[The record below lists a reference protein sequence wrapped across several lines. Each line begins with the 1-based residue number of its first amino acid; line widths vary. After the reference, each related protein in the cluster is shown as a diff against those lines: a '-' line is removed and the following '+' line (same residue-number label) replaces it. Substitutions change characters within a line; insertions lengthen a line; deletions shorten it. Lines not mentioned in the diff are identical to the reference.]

1 MAISA
6 KMVKELREMTG
17 AGMMD
22 CKKALT
28 ATDGD
33 MDKAV
38 EFLREKGLA
47 TAQKKAG
54 RIEAE
59 GIVMLKV
66 SEDEKKAVA
75 VEVNAETDFVAKN
88 EKFQNYVSQVA
99 AQALATE
106 AADVESFLNE
116 EWTYSESATVAEE
129 LAHQIAVIG
138 ENMNIRRFVQV
149 KEENGFVASYTH
161 MGGKIGVLVDV
172 ETDVVNDAVKE
183 MAKNVAMQVAA
194 LKPQYT
200 NRSEISEEFI
210 AHEKEI
216 LMAQI
221 MNDPKESQKPEKVIA
236 GMINGRINKEM
247 KEICLLDQVYVKA
260 EDGKQSVEKYVEEV
274 AKANGAKITVKG
286 FVRFETGEGLE
297 KKEENFAEEVAKQM
311 NQ

>member
-1 MAISA
+1 MAVTA
-6 KMVKELREMTG
+6 KLVKELREMTG

-54 RIEAE
+54 RIAAE

-66 SEDEKKAVA
+66 SEDGKKAVA

-88 EKFQNYVSQVA
+88 EKFQGYVAQVA
-99 AQALATE
+99 ELALNTK
-106 AADVESFLNE
+106 AADIDAFMEE
-116 EWTYSESATVAEE
+116 EWTFSESATVKEE
-129 LAHQIAVIG
+129 LAHQIATIG
-138 ENMNIRRFVQV
+138 ENMNIRRFTQV
-149 KEENGFVASYTH
+149 TEENGFVASYTH

-194 LKPQYT
+194 LKPLYT
-200 NRSEISEEFI
+200 NDSEVSAEYI

-216 LMAQI
+216 LLAQI
-221 MNDPKESQKPEKVIA
+221 MNDPKESQRPEKVIQ
-236 GMINGRINKEM
+236 GMIAGRINKEL

-260 EDGKQSVEKYVEEV
+260 EDGKQSVGKYVQEV
-274 AKANGAKITVKG
+274 AKANNANITIKG

-311 NQ
+311 K